1 MGSDAF
7 SALYRDQVLAH
18 GRQPRHA
25 GRLDGRARRAGA
37 NNALCGDRVAVAL
50 RLGDDGT
57 IVELRHDSEGCLLC
71 LASASLMAGRVSGR
85 SPAEMAPL
93 ADTLRDALA
102 RGDESGLGELAALIG
117 AAPYPSRH
125 RCALLPWDALLAA
138 LEAPESD
145 A

>member
-18 GRQPRHA
+18 GRQPRQA
-25 GRLDGRARRAGA
+25 GRLDGRARRASA
-37 NNALCGDRVAVAL
+37 SNALCGDRVAVSL
-50 RLGDDGT
+50 RLGDDGA
-57 IVELRHDSEGCLLC
+57 IAELRHDSEGCLLC
-71 LASASLMAGRVSGR
+71 LASVSLMAGRVQGLA
-85 SPAEMAPL
+85 PAAVPAL
-93 ADTLRDALA
+93 ATALRDGLA
-102 RGDESGLGELAALIG
+102 RADDRGLGELAALIG

-138 LEAPESD
+138 LEAPESE

>member
-18 GRQPRHA
+18 GRQPRQA
-25 GRLDGRARRAGA
+25 GRLDGRARRASA
-37 NNALCGDRVAVAL
+37 NNALCGDRVAVSL

-57 IVELRHDSEGCLLC
+57 IAELRHESEGCLLC
-71 LASASLMAGRVSGR
+71 LASASLMAGRVQGLA
-85 SPAEMAPL
+85 PGGVAPL
-93 ADTLRDALA
+93 ANTLRVALS
-102 RGDESGLGELAALIG
+102 RGDDTGLGELAALIG

-125 RCALLPWDALLAA
+125 HCALLPWDALLAA
-138 LEAPESD
+138 LETPESE

>member
-25 GRLDGRARRAGA
+25 GRLEGRAHRASA
-37 NNALCGDRVAVAL
+37 SNALCGDRVVVSL
-50 RLGDDGT
+50 RLRGDGA
-57 IVELRHDSEGCLLC
+57 IAELRHDSEGCLLC
-71 LASASLMAGRVSGR
+71 LASASLMAGRVPGL
-85 SPAEMAPL
+85 ALGEVAPL
-93 ADTLRDALA
+93 ANTLRDALA
-102 RGDESGLGELAALIG
+102 RGDEAGLGDLAALIG

-138 LEAPESD
+138 LETPESD